1 MTPQPLLHIT
11 QKGLKWIESFVRAL
25 MCLSGILGNN
35 WLAIRSLPGQ
45 SSRLHT
51 NEALF
56 FNLAISNL
64 ITNCLVDMPDT
75 VADFAN
81 GWFWGKSYCKVF
93 MFCAALSETSSI
105 FSTLLISVFWNQKL
119 VGSLRCGGA
128 PAKMD
133 NLRLVAVL
141 LAGGWIVAMLF
152 SIPQLFFAT
161 LETNNQSVTECTNNF
176 MTKSLRESYVITHA
190 TLANAVPIA
199 GIVFASIQI
208 VVTLL
213 QHQKRIQGMTSDL
226 HPNGAERATVP
237 NHLPM
242 TADKDV
248 QPAKPNKSSSSQGTQ
263 VRAAKSVV
271 AVASVFLV
279 CWVTH
284 LLLRIYSNVS
294 DVSVLV
300 EVASYIAAS
309 YTSII
314 PYIFL
319 YGVRKLSCSCR
330 K

>member
-1 MTPQPLLHIT
+1 MDTV
-11 QKGLKWIESFVRAL
+11 KWIESFVRAL

-119 VGSLRCGGA
+119 VGSLRRGGA

-199 GIVFASIQI
+199 GIVFASIQ
-208 VVTLL
+208 
-213 QHQKRIQGMTSDL
+213 
-226 HPNGAERATVP
+226 
-237 NHLPM
+237 
-242 TADKDV
+242 
-248 QPAKPNKSSSSQGTQ
+248 PNKSSSSQGTQ